1 VELIMRRDFQTADS
15 HDMLEDSFRKLQG
28 CACQT
33 LPVLHGGKLVGL
45 VTADN
50 VGEFLMI
57 QAARRAAD
65 AKQAMARAAITA
77 R

>member
-1 VELIMRRDFQTADS
+1 
-15 HDMLEDSFRKLQG
+15 MLEDSFRKLQG

-57 QAARRAAD
+57 QAARSAAN
-65 AKQAMARAAITA
+65 ASQTAAQAAIPS